1 MRLKG
6 DEMSAGGR
14 RRTGLGF
21 LASVALALSATGSL
35 ALADVIRIEASL
47 SGAGEAPPTDS
58 MGTGRM
64 EGTFDS
70 NDKMLAWAVAYSGL
84 SSPALSADFHGPAP
98 PGENAPIQV
107 ATPGDLASPFHG
119 LAKLDDAQARDLM
132 DGRWYFNLHSK
143 RFPAGEIRG
152 PVVRR

>member
-1 MRLKG
+1 
-6 DEMSAGGR
+6 MSAGRHRG
-14 RRTGLGF
+14 TGLRL
-21 LASVALALSATGSL
+21 LASVALAFGATGSP
-35 ALADVIRIEASL
+35 ALANVIRIEASL

-58 MGTGRM
+58 AGAGRM

-70 NDKMLAWAVAYSGL
+70 ETRMLAWTVAYSDL

-98 PGENAPIQV
+98 PGEIAPIQV

>member
-1 MRLKG
+1 
-6 DEMSAGGR
+6 MSAGR
-14 RRTGLGF
+14 HRIGLRV
-21 LASVALALSATGSL
+21 LALAALALGATGSL
-35 ALADVIRIEASL
+35 ALSDVIRIEASL

-58 MGTGRM
+58 VGTGRM

-70 NDKMLAWAVAYSGL
+70 ETQMLAWTVAYSGL

-119 LAKLDDAQARDLM
+119 AAKLDDAQARDLM

-143 RFPAGEIRG
+143 RFPAGEIRA

>member
-1 MRLKG
+1 
-6 DEMSAGGR
+6 MSAGRHRG
-14 RRTGLGF
+14 TGLRL
-21 LASVALALSATGSL
+21 LASVALTFSATGSP
-35 ALADVIRIEASL
+35 ALADIIRIEASL

-58 MGTGRM
+58 AGTGRM

-70 NDKMLAWAVAYSGL
+70 ETRMLAWTAAYSGL

-98 PGENAPIQV
+98 PGEIAPIQV
-107 ATPGDLASPFHG
+107 ATPGDLASPFRG
-119 LAKLDDAQARDLM
+119 AAKLDDAQARDLM

-152 PVVRR
+152 PVFRR

>member
-1 MRLKG
+1 
-6 DEMSAGGR
+6 
-14 RRTGLGF
+14 
-21 LASVALALSATGSL
+21 
-35 ALADVIRIEASL
+35 
-47 SGAGEAPPTDS
+47 
-58 MGTGRM
+58 M

-70 NDKMLAWAVAYSGL
+70 ETRMLAWTVAYSGL

-98 PGENAPIQV
+98 PGEIAPIQV

-152 PVVRR
+152 PVVSAGEGLRSRRLGPCREASIGDVWKSQT

>member
-1 MRLKG
+1 
-6 DEMSAGGR
+6 MSAGRHRG
-14 RRTGLGF
+14 TGLRL
-21 LASVALALSATGSL
+21 LASVALAFGATGSP
-35 ALADVIRIEASL
+35 ALANVIRIEASL

-58 MGTGRM
+58 AGAGRM

-70 NDKMLAWAVAYSGL
+70 ETRMLAWTVAYSDL

-98 PGENAPIQV
+98 PGEIAPIQV

-143 RFPAGEIRG
+143 RVPAGEIRG

>member
-1 MRLKG
+1 
-6 DEMSAGGR
+6 MSAGGR
-14 RRTGLGF
+14 RGAGLRLVA
-21 LASVALALSATGSL
+21 LAALALSATGSL
-35 ALADVIRIEASL
+35 ALADVIRIEALL
-47 SGAGEAPPTDS
+47 SGADEAPPTGS
-58 MGTGRM
+58 AGAGRM

-70 NDKMLAWAVAYSGL
+70 ETQMLAWTVAYSGL

-119 LAKLDDAQARDLM
+119 LAKLDAAQARDLM

-143 RFPAGEIRG
+143 KFPAGEIRG

>member
-1 MRLKG
+1 
-6 DEMSAGGR
+6 MSAGGR
-14 RRTGLGF
+14 RGTGLRF
-21 LASVALALSATGSL
+21 LALVALALSATGSH
-35 ALADVIRIEASL
+35 AFADMIRIEALL

-58 MGTGRM
+58 AGAGRM
-64 EGTFDS
+64 EGSFDS
-70 NDKMLAWAVAYSGL
+70 ETRMLAWTVAYSGL

-98 PGENAPIQV
+98 PGEIAPIQV

>member
-1 MRLKG
+1 MRLEG
-6 DEMSAGGR
+6 DEMSAGGQRSTGR
-14 RRTGLGF
+14 RL
-21 LASVALALSATGSL
+21 LALVALALGATGSL
-35 ALADVIRIEASL
+35 ALADIIRIEASL

-58 MGTGRM
+58 AATGRM

-70 NDKMLAWAVAYSGL
+70 DTKMLTWTVAYSGL
-84 SSPALSADFHGPAP
+84 SSPPLSGDFHGPAP
-98 PGENAPIQV
+98 PGENAPIQ
-107 ATPGDLASPFHG
+107 AGTPGDLASPFHG
-119 LAKLDDAQARDLM
+119 GAKLDDAQARDLM

>member
-1 MRLKG
+1 
-6 DEMSAGGR
+6 MSAGRHRG
-14 RRTGLGF
+14 TGLRL
-21 LASVALALSATGSL
+21 LASVALTFSATGSL
-35 ALADVIRIEASL
+35 ALGDIIRIKASL

-58 MGTGRM
+58 VGTGRM

-70 NDKMLAWAVAYSGL
+70 DAKMLAWTVAYSGL

-119 LAKLDDAQARDLM
+119 AAKLDDAQARDLM

>member
-1 MRLKG
+1 
-6 DEMSAGGR
+6 MSAGRHRGA
-14 RRTGLGF
+14 GLRV
-21 LASVALALSATGSL
+21 LALAALALGATGSL
-35 ALADVIRIEASL
+35 ALADVIRFEALL

-58 MGTGRM
+58 VGAGRM

-70 NDKMLAWAVAYSGL
+70 ETGMLAWTVAYSGL

-98 PGENAPIQV
+98 PGEIAPIQV

-119 LAKLDDAQARDLM
+119 SAKLDDTQARDLI

>member
-1 MRLKG
+1 MRSKPRRDSGAGLK
-6 DEMSAGGR
+6 
-14 RRTGLGF
+14 L
-21 LASVALALSATGSL
+21 LALVALALGTAGPP
-35 ALADVIRIEASL
+35 ALADVMRIEASL
-47 SGAGEAPPTDS
+47 SGADEAPPTDS
-58 MGTGRM
+58 AGAGRM

-70 NDKMLAWAVAYSGL
+70 ETRMLAWTVAYSGL

-98 PGENAPIQV
+98 AGENAPIQV

-119 LAKLDDAQARDLM
+119 LATLDDAQAGDLI

-152 PVVRR
+152 PVVRK